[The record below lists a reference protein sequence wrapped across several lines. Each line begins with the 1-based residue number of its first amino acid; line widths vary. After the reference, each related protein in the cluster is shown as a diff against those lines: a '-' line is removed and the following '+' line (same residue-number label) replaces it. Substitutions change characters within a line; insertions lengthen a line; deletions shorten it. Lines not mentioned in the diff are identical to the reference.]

1 MQQKKGICL
10 VLAFKNQRKMVG
22 GAFFRNLI
30 LLKIVTG
37 NHPKLLAKRRQNEAK
52 VFLKCTLSHLKAL
65 TLNFDAKNH
74 FHNLGTKIQSLKQ
87 DFQET
92 KAKTHFEGCKFC
104 NWLQNPPT
112 HFYSTILVSFYSKY
126 YLPKKDHLKFLT
138 RFALALSH
146 FFPYMFQ

>member
-1 MQQKKGICL
+1 
-10 VLAFKNQRKMVG
+10 MVG

-52 VFLKCTLSHLKAL
+52 VFLKHICMHFISSQSLDFEFLRLKSFWRE
-65 TLNFDAKNH
+65 NSN
-74 FHNLGTKIQSLKQ
+74 LKQ

-104 NWLQNPPT
+104 NWL
-112 HFYSTILVSFYSKY
+112 
-126 YLPKKDHLKFLT
+126 
-138 RFALALSH
+138 
-146 FFPYMFQ
+146 

>member
-1 MQQKKGICL
+1 MHFISSQSL
-10 VLAFKNQRKMVG
+10 DFEFLR
-22 GAFFRNLI
+22 
-30 LLKIVTG
+30 LKSFWRE
-37 NHPKLLAKRRQNEAK
+37 NSN
-52 VFLKCTLSHLKAL
+52 
-65 TLNFDAKNH
+65 
-74 FHNLGTKIQSLKQ
+74 LKQ

-138 RFALALSH
+138 RFALVLSH
-146 FFPYMFQ
+146 FSLICSNDVFPNILRVSPSRTNFCVAHCHSCFFYDFSHVRSKAFFFPSK

>member
-1 MQQKKGICL
+1 MNSRGDKSNNVAKKGICV
-10 VLAFKNQRKMVG
+10 VLAFKNKRKMVG

-52 VFLKCTLSHLKAL
+52 VFLKHIYMHFISSQSLDFDFLRLKSFWRE
-65 TLNFDAKNH
+65 NSN
-74 FHNLGTKIQSLKQ
+74 LKQ

-104 NWLQNPPT
+104 NWL
-112 HFYSTILVSFYSKY
+112 
-126 YLPKKDHLKFLT
+126 
-138 RFALALSH
+138 
-146 FFPYMFQ
+146 